1 MNYPCAKN
9 QTALPVSVKKKTDPI
24 SIRQWLEAARQ
35 RLNGRQDEPALSA
48 RLLAARHIKK
58 DRAWI
63 IAHDNDPL
71 PAELITALEAD
82 LDRLIQGVPLPYVL
96 GAWEFYGLSFQ
107 VNESVLIPRPETELL
122 VETALNWINQHPG
135 PLRAADVGTG
145 SGCIAA
151 ALAHHSP
158 LMHITAVDI
167 SRPALRVARQNFLQ
181 LNLAG
186 QVSTLQ
192 SDLLSSLSGPLDLI
206 CANLPYIP
214 SAKLPHLDVTA
225 HEPSLAL
232 DGGPDGLV
240 LVQELLLQART
251 RMANCFLI
259 LLEVEAD
266 HGQAAPELAR
276 QIFPQANITLL
287 RDLAGLPRL
296 VSIGFE

>member
-9 QTALPVSVKKKTDPI
+9 QTALPVSVKKKIDPI
-24 SIRQWLEAARQ
+24 CLSDWLEAARQ

-48 RLLAARHIKK
+48 RLLAAHHLNK

-63 IAHDNDPL
+63 IAHNHDPL
-71 PAELITALEAD
+71 PADLIPALEAD
-82 LDRLIQGVPLPYVL
+82 LNRLVRGVPLPYVL

-122 VETALNWINQHPG
+122 VETALNWAKQHPG
-135 PLRAADVGTG
+135 PLCAADVGTG

-151 ALAHHSP
+151 ALARHAP
-158 LMHITAVDI
+158 QMHITAVDI

-181 LNLAG
+181 LNVAG

-192 SDLLSSLSGPLDLI
+192 SDLLSSLNGPFDLI

-240 LVQELLLQART
+240 LVQELLLQARN
-251 RMANCFLI
+251 RVSDRFFI

-266 HGQAAPELAR
+266 HGQTAPELAR
-276 QIFPQANITLL
+276 QIFPQAYITLL
-287 RDLAGLPRL
+287 QDLAGLPRL
-296 VSIGFE
+296 VSIRFE

>member
-9 QTALPVSVKKKTDPI
+9 QTALPVSVKKTDPI
-24 SIRQWLEAARQ
+24 TIRQWLETARQ

-48 RLLAARHIKK
+48 RLLTAHHLNK

-63 IAHDNDPL
+63 IAHNHDPL
-71 PAELITALEAD
+71 PADLIPALEAD
-82 LDRLIQGVPLPYVL
+82 LDRLVRGVPLPYVL

-122 VETALNWINQHPG
+122 VETALNWVNQHPG

-151 ALAHHSP
+151 ALARHAP
-158 LMHITAVDI
+158 QMHITAVDI
-167 SRPALRVARQNFLQ
+167 SQQALRVAKQNFIQ
-181 LNLAG
+181 LNVAG
-186 QVSTLQ
+186 QVSALQ
-192 SDLLSSLSGPLDLI
+192 SDLLSSLSGPFDLL

-214 SAKLPHLDVTA
+214 SAKLPHLDVTT

-240 LVQELLLQART
+240 LVQELLLQARS
-251 RMANCFLI
+251 RMADRFLI

-266 HGQAAPELAR
+266 HGQAAPELTC
-276 QIFPQANITLL
+276 QIFPQANTTML

-296 VSIGFE
+296 VSIKFE